1 VSTEQAFSRREY
13 SDASCPGPS
22 PVPSRPISARPASLH
37 KTRRRNA
44 TCAQAAHATRRTKGR
59 PAGRQGGTGTAS
71 IHHATRP
78 GPRAPGVAVAG
89 AAARRKGARLTR
101 PERKGRTLQQ
111 WRGAGP
117 TEPTASRA
125 EVPLAFAW
133 RRLLGSRV
141 VFLEPERMA
150 RLFIARYPRPDR
162 GLYSSK
168 CALTVASSKR
178 TSISFG
184 VSNCY

>member
-59 PAGRQGGTGTAS
+59 PAGRVVLVQRRST
-71 IHHATRP
+71 TRP
-78 GPRAPGVAVAG
+78 GPAPGAPGVAVAG

-125 EVPLAFAW
+125 ERRCLSLLPGVDYWDPVSFFSNQNAW
-133 RRLLGSRV
+133 L
-141 VFLEPERMA
+141 VFLSRGT
-150 RLFIARYPRPDR
+150 R
-162 GLYSSK
+162 GLIAVCTHPSV
-168 CALTVASSKR
+168 L
-178 TSISFG
+178 
-184 VSNCY
+184 